1 MELDRISRPHC
12 PFHSRRWLAKA
23 RQRRSTKNSLDRLFA
38 DFVNLLPSKNFF
50 KDSNRDILRSAE
62 SVYGED
68 FQRDSALPHL
78 ICRTCERRVNNF
90 ITFKNIICE
99 TQRSLREDIR
109 TKRCIELLPSV
120 PKPPLRVLAAGSSR
134 CRSIDFNVAGSES
147 DRSESVAQTVPLHVS
162 LF

>member
-1 MELDRISRPHC
+1 MASKGTPKKIYKK
-12 PFHSRRWLAKA
+12 FFG
-23 RQRRSTKNSLDRLFA
+23 STICRLCKS
-38 DFVNLLPSKNFF
+38 VTEPKHSKNLF
-50 KDSNRDILRSAE
+50 KDLNRDILRSAE
-62 SVYGED
+62 SIYGED

-78 ICRTCERRVNNF
+78 ICRPCERRVNNF
-90 ITFKNIICE
+90 IAFKNIICE

-120 PKPPLRVLAAGSSR
+120 PKPPSKVLAAGSSR